1 MDKTSLV
8 AVDKKCGPVVNLENV
23 ERIEPY
29 FDPGKLLKSV
39 TLFFVSGKSVVY
51 ERRDAHRIINAL
63 NARFELELG
72 A

>member
-29 FDPGKLLKSV
+29 FDPDLKSV
-39 TLFFVSGKSVVY
+39 TLFFISGKSTVY
-51 ERRDAHRIINAL
+51 QGQHAHRIINAL